1 MLLNTD
7 LNSKRVGGYE
17 TTIKSI
23 EKSLEILDDR
33 YKKKL
38 ISDREY
44 IEKSQKLRN
53 DLAKYKRMVERDF

>member
-7 LNSKRVGGYE
+7 LNAKRIGGYE

-53 DLAKYKRMVERDF
+53 DLAKYKRMVENNY

>member
-7 LNSKRVGGYE
+7 LNAKRIGGYE